1 MDDPGTLSFGIA
13 LRGVVEEE
21 SKNAGGIMPDK
32 KVISQRKWQS
42 RGYRILNIYF
52 GY

>member
-13 LRGVVEEE
+13 LRVVEE